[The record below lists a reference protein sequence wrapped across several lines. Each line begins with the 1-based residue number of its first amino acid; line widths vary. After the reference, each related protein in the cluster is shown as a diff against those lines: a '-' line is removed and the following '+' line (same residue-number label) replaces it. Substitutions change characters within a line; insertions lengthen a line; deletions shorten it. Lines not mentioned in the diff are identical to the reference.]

1 MDGTI
6 RTKWKKCCAREHE
19 RLAAELETCDR
30 LAAAPS
36 KWHRC
41 ARLISR
47 RSSRRARDCML
58 QS

>member
-1 MDGTI
+1 MDSTI
-6 RTKWKKCCAREHE
+6 RTKWKNCCANEHE

-30 LAAAPS
+30 LAATPP

-47 RSSRRARDCML
+47 RSSRRARQCML
-58 QS
+58 QA